1 MSAEALANEVSYS
14 RAFYEAQAPGSL
26 LAARRVVP
34 TIQALLSPKSVV
46 DVGCGVGTWLSVFRE
61 QGATE
66 ILGIDGSYVDP
77 ATLVIPA
84 ACFLARNLA
93 GPIDMQRRFDLAV
106 SLEVA
111 EHLPPSSSGSF
122 VDQLVGL
129 SDIVLFSAAIPGQG
143 GVNHVNEQWQSYWR
157 RLFEERGY
165 APVDCLRQRF
175 WDDVEVQAYY
185 RQNMLL
191 YVERGLLA
199 RRPDLMAEA
208 DRGAVI
214 PSDLV
219 HPLLLEFVRA
229 HPPKLSKLVR
239 ALPGA
244 IRQSVNWH
252 LGRGRS

>member
-1 MSAEALANEVSYS
+1 MSDKAAAHEVTYS
-14 RAFYEAQAPGSL
+14 RAFYEAQSPASL

-34 TIQALLSPKSVV
+34 AVEALVSPRSVV

-61 QGATE
+61 RGVAE

-77 ATLVIPA
+77 ATLLIPA
-84 ACFLARNLA
+84 ECFLPRDLT
-93 GPIDMQRRFDLAV
+93 GPINVSRRFDMAI

-122 VDQLVGL
+122 VDQITGL

-143 GVNHVNEQWQSYWR
+143 GANHINEQWQSYWR
-157 RLFEERGY
+157 RLFDERGY
-165 APVDCLRQRF
+165 AAVDCLRYRF
-175 WDDVEVQAYY
+175 WDDAEVQAYY

-191 YVERGLLA
+191 YVDRELLAHCPHLQAEAERGAL
-199 RRPDLMAEA
+199 
-208 DRGAVI
+208 I

-229 HPPKLSKLVR
+229 HPPKLSKLIG

-252 LGRGRS
+252 LGRGR